1 MRIACLIRA
10 QPPLIS
16 FVNRL
21 HRAHGVA
28 LCVVETDPQPLC
40 SGPWQRLRT
49 RGLRGVWVTAAARLV
64 RAIERPP
71 VRPRQRLDPSEIL
84 GDSWRTLDDA
94 IPTLTTN
101 AINGPAVKDHLDQAR
116 LDVIVDHGTSILDAE
131 VIAKAP
137 LALNIHWGLS
147 PYYRGVCC
155 TEWALINRDPYNI
168 GVTIHKLN
176 RDIDGGAIL
185 AQMRAMVEPND
196 SAERIN
202 MKITRLGTDLV
213 IEALNRKIAGGELRF
228 VDQDLSRGFLGWAA
242 SWSAHLAAEVRR
254 IENDGL
260 IAEMLR
266 RPARKERLPIIEWD
280 GC

>member
-16 FVNRL
+16 LVNRL
-21 HRAHGVA
+21 HRAHGVT
-28 LCVVETDPQPLC
+28 LCVVETDTQPPRL
-40 SGPWQRLRT
+40 GHWQRLRA
-49 RGLRGVWVTAAARLV
+49 RGLRGAWAIAATCLV
-64 RAIERPP
+64 RPFEWQPA
-71 VRPRQRLDPSEIL
+71 RPRKRPDPTEIL

-101 AINGPAVKDHLDQAR
+101 AINGPAVKARLDEAR

-137 LALNIHWGLS
+137 LALNVHWGLS

-168 GVTIHKLN
+168 GVTIHRLD

-185 AQMRAMVEPND
+185 AQMRAMVEPDD

-202 MKITRLGTDLV
+202 LKLTRLGTDLV
-213 IEALNRKIAGGELRF
+213 IEALKRKNAGGELRF
-228 VDQDLSRGFLGWAA
+228 VAQDLSRGFLGWAA
-242 SWSAHLAAEVRR
+242 SWSSNLGAEVRR

-260 IAEMLR
+260 IAEMLKK
-266 RPARKERLPIIEWD
+266 PARKERLPIIELD
-280 GC
+280 G